1 MFENLV
7 NKGIIMLCLLQKSL
21 PLTDVCHVLDTV
33 QNVLCRQR
41 NSRQSFEDGDG
52 VWYHHVIDNETETG
66 LAKLSKVNEV
76 INDRE
81 RNAKPHAFYNYFISS
96 SYIHGP
102 IKFSC

>member
-1 MFENLV
+1 MFAMYWTPCEVFYVGEFIL
-7 NKGIIMLCLLQKSL
+7 S
-21 PLTDVCHVLDTV
+21 
-33 QNVLCRQR
+33 
-41 NSRQSFEDGDG
+41 SRQSFEDGDG
-52 VWYHHVIDNETETG
+52 VWYPHVIDNETETG
-66 LAKLSKVNEV
+66 LAKLSKVNKV